1 MDKNEFYQSAFY
13 FLAGAVVSFAVSQLT
28 LPRVTTENKVIL
40 SVKKHEKT
48 DSVKEKKEALVKE
61 KPSEKI
67 PEKTIVQ
74 KLFSK
79 AEETAI
85 TDEKLMDELIKQN
98 IKHPKIVLAQAKHE
112 TGNYQSKVFKSHK
125 NLFGLRGPNGYYKF
139 NTWQESVTG
148 YKNYIQYKYKGG
160 DYFEFLNK
168 IGYAEDPQYIK
179 RIKTY

>member
-48 DSVKEKKEALVKE
+48 DTINIKDKKEPVIKE
-61 KPSEKI
+61 EN
-67 PEKTIVQ
+67 KTSMVQ
-74 KLFSK
+74 KLVSN
-79 AEETAI
+79 AEENAL
-85 TDEKLMDELIKQN
+85 TDKKLMDELIRQN

-112 TGNYQSKVFKSHK
+112 TGNYKSKVFKSHK

-168 IGYAEDPQYIK
+168 IGYAEDPLYTK
-179 RIKTY
+179 RLKTY